1 MRDSSEGSREKTISW
16 ILDEVDKWTLA
27 GVKVKIDGQFYSGGD
42 SEIIEHV
49 KEDNCYMENYVSDNN
64 GKIVQ
69 VEFDRLKILLEIIH
83 YNVFVVKNVGILRY

>member
-49 KEDNCYMENYVSDNN
+49 KEDNCYMENYVSDNT
-64 GKIVQ
+64 IMV
-69 VEFDRLKILLEIIH
+69 RLYRSSLTVCKYCWRLSITMFLW
-83 YNVFVVKNVGILRY
+83 